1 MANDRIV
8 YRDYS
13 TLESI
18 SPSHNIGQKKVLLS
32 NVETISNITQLAITK
47 LAAGD
52 IVEEHVHPTMDEH
65 YIIVSGEGSMQ
76 IDKEDYELKR
86 GKFILVPAGSY
97 HSLSVTKNI
106 EFIIISISL

>member
-1 MANDRIV
+1 
-8 YRDYS
+8 
-13 TLESI
+13 
-18 SPSHNIGQKKVLLS
+18 
-32 NVETISNITQLAITK
+32 
-47 LAAGD
+47 
-52 IVEEHVHPTMDEH
+52 MDEH